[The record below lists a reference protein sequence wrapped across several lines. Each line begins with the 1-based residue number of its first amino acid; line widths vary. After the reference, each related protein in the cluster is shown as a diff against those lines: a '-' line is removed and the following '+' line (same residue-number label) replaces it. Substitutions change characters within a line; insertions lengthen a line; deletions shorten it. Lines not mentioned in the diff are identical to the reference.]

1 MPSTTPGL
9 AIAGLRKAFGPVE
22 AVAGID
28 LEVAAGETIALLG
41 PNGAGKSTT
50 IDLVL
55 GLAEPDA
62 GAIEVFG
69 RSPRAACDAGIVGA
83 MLQTGG
89 LLRELTVRELLSVM
103 GSMYPRATGVE
114 EVVKLADIGELADRR
129 THQLSGGETQRVRF
143 ALALVSDPD
152 LLVLDE
158 PTVAM
163 DVNARHGFWTAMREF
178 ASRGKT
184 VLFATHYLDEADAW
198 ADRIVMLARGRI
210 VADGSASEIGALVG
224 SKVVRATL
232 READLDALR
241 ALPGVAAIARH
252 GDTVELTCTDS
263 DAALRAL
270 LAAEPEACDLE
281 VRSAGIEAAFLAL
294 TGDVEPTAD
303 PERVA

>member
-103 GSMYPRATGVE
+103 GSMYPRAPGVE
-114 EVVKLADIGELADRR
+114 EVVELADIGELADRR

-178 ASRGKT
+178 APR
-184 VLFATHYLDEADAW
+184 
-198 ADRIVMLARGRI
+198 ARRCSSPPTTSTRPTPGPI
-210 VADGSASEIGALVG
+210 AS
-224 SKVVRATL
+224 
-232 READLDALR
+232 
-241 ALPGVAAIARH
+241 
-252 GDTVELTCTDS
+252 
-263 DAALRAL
+263 
-270 LAAEPEACDLE
+270 
-281 VRSAGIEAAFLAL
+281 
-294 TGDVEPTAD
+294 
-303 PERVA
+303 

>member
-1 MPSTTPGL
+1 MPSSTPGL
-9 AIAGLRKAFGPVE
+9 AIAGLRKAFG
-22 AVAGID
+22 AVAAVDGVD
-28 LEVAAGETIALLG
+28 LEVPGGQTIALLG

-62 GAIEVFG
+62 GTIEVFG
-69 RSPRAACDAGIVGA
+69 RPPRAACDAGIVGA

-103 GSMYPRATGVE
+103 GSMYPRAIGVD
-114 EVVKLADIGELADRR
+114 EVVELAAIGELVDRR

-163 DVNARHGFWTAMREF
+163 DVNARHGFWTAMRGF

-232 READLDALR
+232 REAELDALR
-241 ALPGVAAIARH
+241 ALPGVAAVARH

-294 TGDVEPTAD
+294 TGDVEPTVA